1 MMIERRGHVFIKVIR
16 KRQWRT
22 LGLLVLFAAVALLL
36 LWFPRAVAGGIS
48 RGLSICSTVIIPA
61 LFPFLV
67 LSGVMIRSG
76 IAGSIG
82 NRLEPV
88 TRCLFGLPG
97 CCAAGILVAFF
108 GGYPAGAT
116 AIGDLVRSGQLSKEE
131 AKRMLRFCV
140 NGGPAF
146 LVAAVGTGLMNST
159 AFGWLL
165 LAAHWGAS
173 LLMGILGAKRQPAA
187 RTVGRT
193 TKTTSLTVAF
203 VEAVTGACGA
213 MLTMC
218 GFVLVFATVL
228 ALGDVLIEN
237 PIITTILACLAEVN
251 CGCLAAA
258 EIPYWAPFLLGCTVG
273 FGGLCVHCQAAAQ
286 LHGTGVMTSSFFLSR
301 TAHALLT
308 GLFTVLLL
316 RLFPLSLSVGSSLNA
331 PLRVEASYGT
341 ATVSV
346 ALLVLCG
353 VWMLLLTKKNT
364 ADIIDT

>member
-1 MMIERRGHVFIKVIR
+1 MFVKIVR

-22 LGLLVLFAAVALLL
+22 LGILLLFAVVALLL
-36 LWFPRAVAGGIS
+36 LLFPRAVAGGIS
-48 RGLSICSTVIIPA
+48 RGLSICSSVLIPA

-67 LSGVMIRSG
+67 LSGTIVRSG
-76 IAGSIG
+76 MTQGIG

-88 TRCLFGLPG
+88 TRFLFGLPG
-97 CCAAGILVAFF
+97 CCATGILIAFL
-108 GGYPAGAT
+108 GGYPAGAS
-116 AIGDLVRSGQLSKEE
+116 AIGDLVRCGQLEKED

-146 LVAAVGTGLMNST
+146 LVSAVGAGLMNSA

-165 LAAHWGAS
+165 LAAHWGSS
-173 LLMGILGAKRQPAA
+173 LLMGILGAKRKESL
-187 RTVGRT
+187 RTVCST
-193 TKTTSLTVAF
+193 THKTSLSVAF
-203 VEAVTGACGA
+203 VEAVTGACGT

-218 GFVLVFATVL
+218 GFVVVFATLL
-228 ALGDVLIEN
+228 ALGDVLIQN
-237 PIITTILACLAEVN
+237 PVITTAFACLLEVN
-251 CGCLAAA
+251 CGCLAAV
-258 EIPYWAPFLLGCTVG
+258 EWPSLAPFLLGCTVG

-286 LHGTGVMTSSFFLSR
+286 LHGTGVMSSSFFLSR

-316 RLFPLSLSVGSSLNA
+316 RLFPLSLSVGTSPSA
-331 PLRVEASYGT
+331 PLTVKASYGT

-364 ADIIDT
+364 ADIINK

>member
-1 MMIERRGHVFIKVIR
+1 MFVKIVR

-22 LGLLVLFAAVALLL
+22 LGVLLLFAAIALLL
-36 LWFPRAVAGGIS
+36 LLFPRAVASGIS
-48 RGLSICSTVIIPA
+48 RGLSICSSVLIPA

-67 LSGVMIRSG
+67 LSGVVVRSG

-88 TRCLFGLPG
+88 TRILFELPG
-97 CCAAGILVAFF
+97 CCAMGILIAFF
-108 GGYPAGAT
+108 GGYPAGAS
-116 AIGDLVRSGQLSKEE
+116 AIGDLVRCGQLGKED

-146 LVAAVGTGLMNST
+146 LVAAVGAGLMNST

-165 LAAHWGAS
+165 LSAHWGSS
-173 LLMGILGAKRQPAA
+173 LLMGILGAKRKKSL
-187 RTVGRT
+187 RTVCST
-193 TKTTSLTVAF
+193 THKTSLSVAF
-203 VEAVTGACGA
+203 VEAVTNACGT

-228 ALGDVLIEN
+228 ALGDVILQN
-237 PIITTILACLAEVN
+237 PVITTLLACLLEVN
-251 CGCLAAA
+251 CGCVAVMEFPSL
-258 EIPYWAPFLLGCTVG
+258 APFLLGCTVG

-286 LHGTGVMTSSFFLSR
+286 LHGTGVMHSSFFLSR

-316 RLFPLSLSVGSSLNA
+316 RVFPLSLSVGSSLSA
-331 PLRVEASYGT
+331 PLTVEASYGT

-353 VWMLLLTKKNT
+353 VWMLLLSSTLDKEKRGGYNG
-364 ADIIDT
+364 